1 VAAMQRPVVTYGLD
15 RLSTHEAAT
24 HAACAR
30 QIAALTEAPFGG
42 DYPSCGHKPDN
53 LFFVP
58 SRTLLTSEAR
68 QLQIRGEDD
77 LFGGVVPARF
87 VGTKAIS
94 HPLVGSDPFVPPEW
108 SHEFESAIRDV
119 VLKGL
124 TVFSMRDAQR
134 VGEKLVELG
143 PVRVKPTGASG
154 STGQSL
160 VTNSAELTS
169 ALADVDD
176 SEMARCGLV
185 FEENLTDCRTFS
197 VGTSRVAGLTMAYYG
212 TQRLTK
218 NNRGEPVYGGSD
230 LCVIHGHIVDLI
242 DEKLPEQIRLAIVQA
257 RQFDKAVG
265 KFYPAM
271 FASRRNY
278 DVAQGINWQGNR
290 RSGVLEQ
297 SWRIGGATPAELIA
311 LAAFKADPELR
322 SVRTSSVEIYGGDH
336 SSIPSDATIYFQG
349 VDEKLGPM
357 VKYAVRHAD

>member
-1 VAAMQRPVVTYGLD
+1 MQRPVVTYGLD
-15 RLSTHEAAT
+15 RLSTHEVAT
-24 HAACAR
+24 HVACAR
-30 QIAALTEAPFGG
+30 QIAALTEASFGG
-42 DYPSCGHKPDN
+42 DYPSCGQKPDD

-68 QLQIRGEDD
+68 QLQICDEGD

-94 HPLVGSDPFVPPEW
+94 HPLVGADPFAPPEW
-108 SHEFESAIRDV
+108 SHEFEGAVRDV

-143 PVRVKPTGASG
+143 PVRVKPTGATG

-197 VGTSRVAGLTMAYYG
+197 VGVSRVAGLTIAYYG
-212 TQRLTK
+212 SQRPTK
-218 NNRGEPVYGGSD
+218 NNRGESVYGGSD
-230 LCVIHGHIVDLI
+230 LCVIRGHIPDLI
-242 DEKLPEQIRLAIVQA
+242 DEKLPKQIRLAVDQA
-257 RQFDKAVG
+257 WQFDKAVDE
-265 KFYPAM
+265 FYPAM

-278 DVAQGINWQGNR
+278 DVAQGVDWQGKR

-297 SWRIGGATPAELIA
+297 SWRIGGATPAELVA
-311 LAAFKADPELR
+311 LAALKADPALR
-322 SVRTSSVEIYGGDH
+322 SVRTSSVEIYGTDR
-336 SSIPSDATIYFQG
+336 SSIPPDATIYFEG
-349 VDEKLGPM
+349 IDEKVGPM
-357 VKYAVRHAD
+357 IKYAVRHAD